1 MGFYKFPRYR
11 ISPQPQGGLLN
22 MTRLHY
28 ISPSLLP
35 SRSANSVHV
44 MHQCNGLAQAGVNI
58 SLYAK
63 RTQSDAGV
71 LTSDLQQTYGVD
83 TRNWQLITFH
93 SELSQADTL
102 RIALMAVGPILRTP
116 RCEIVLSRNLH
127 AAWLLATARRPILFE
142 THQLEYGIRKYMQ
155 RWIMTRPWVRTI
167 LISNCL
173 VDCLEEHHS
182 IKLHDPLVLHDAA
195 PAGIVRLMPK
205 YRREGL
211 AALLNFSTSDLTHW
225 SRICGYFGHLYSG
238 RGIEIIEA
246 MAIAR
251 PACLF
256 LVVGGNDSDVI
267 ARRINA
273 PKNLKFMGHVSHQL
287 AQKLQG
293 TVDVLLMPYQRS
305 VSIGIRGHDTARWM
319 SPMKMFEYLAAGVP
333 IISSDLPVLRE
344 ILINEKNCMLVSPAD
359 VSSWINALDRI
370 INNTEF
376 AEYISSNAH
385 FQYQREHT
393 WNSRAEKI
401 ITAGRN
407 L

>member
-1 MGFYKFPRYR
+1 
-11 ISPQPQGGLLN
+11 

-44 MHQCNGLAQAGVNI
+44 MHQCNGLDQIGVNV

-63 RTQSDAGV
+63 RAKYDLFQ
-71 LTSDLQQTYGVD
+71 LTLELQKNYGVD
-83 TRNWQLITFH
+83 TRNWRLTTFH
-93 SELSQADTL
+93 SKISYADTL
-102 RIALMAVGPILRTP
+102 RIALMAVRPILRAS
-116 RCEIVLSRNLH
+116 RREIVLSRNLH
-127 AAWLLATARRPILFE
+127 AAWLLATAQRPILFE

-155 RWIMTRPWVRTI
+155 SWIMTRPWVRTI
-167 LISNCL
+167 VISECL

-182 IKLHDPLVLHDAA
+182 IKLHNPLVLHDAA
-195 PAGIVRLMPK
+195 PAGIVRLLPK
-205 YRREGL
+205 YRRKGL
-211 AALLNFSTSDLTHW
+211 AELLNIPISDLARW
-225 SRICGYFGHLYSG
+225 SGVCGYFGQLYSG

-251 PACLF
+251 PSCLF
-256 LVVGGNDSDVI
+256 LVVGGNDSDVN

-273 PKNLKFMGHVSHQL
+273 PQNLKFMGHVSHQL
-287 AQKLQG
+287 AQSLQRA
-293 TVDVLLMPYQRS
+293 VDVLLMPYQRS

-344 ILINEKNCMLVSPAD
+344 ILINEENCMLVSPAD

-370 INNTEF
+370 IKNTEF
-376 AEYISSNAH
+376 AEYIGSNAH
-385 FQYQREHT
+385 LQYHREHT

-401 ITAGRN
+401 IAAGRE

>member
-1 MGFYKFPRYR
+1 M
-11 ISPQPQGGLLN
+11 S
-22 MTRLHY
+22 RLHY

-44 MHQCNGLAQAGVNI
+44 MHQCNGFAQAGMKVF
-58 SLYAK
+58 LYAK
-63 RTQSDAGV
+63 RARYNPLK
-71 LTSDLQQTYGVD
+71 LTSDLQKNYGID
-83 TRNWQLITFH
+83 TRNWELVTFH
-93 SELSQADTL
+93 SRISHADTL
-102 RIALMAVGPILRTP
+102 RIALMAVRPILLAP
-116 RCEIVLSRNLH
+116 RDEIVLSRNLH
-127 AAWLLATARRPILFE
+127 AAWILATAGRAMLFE
-142 THQLEYGIRKYMQ
+142 THQLEFGIRKSMQ

-167 LISNCL
+167 LISDCL

-182 IKLHDPLVLHDAA
+182 TRLHDPLVLHDAA
-195 PAGIVRLMPK
+195 PAGIIRILPK
-205 YRREGL
+205 CRREEL
-211 AALLNFSTSDLTHW
+211 AALLNTPIGELARW
-225 SRICGYFGHLYSG
+225 NRVCGYFGQLYSG

-251 PACLF
+251 PSCLF
-256 LVVGGNDSDVI
+256 LVFGGNDNDVI
-267 ARRINA
+267 ARKINA
-273 PKNLKFMGHVSHQL
+273 PHNLKFMGHVSHQFSQSVQR
-287 AQKLQG
+287 A
-293 TVDVLLMPYQRS
+293 VDVLLMPYQQS
-305 VSIGIRGHDTARWM
+305 VSIGIIGHDTARWM

-344 ILINEKNCMLVSPAD
+344 ILINEKNCILVSPAD

-376 AEYISSNAH
+376 AEYISLNAH

-401 ITAGRN
+401 IAAGRE

>member
-1 MGFYKFPRYR
+1 
-11 ISPQPQGGLLN
+11 

-44 MHQCNGLAQAGVNI
+44 IHQCNGLAQTGANI
-58 SLYAK
+58 TLYAK
-63 RTQSDAGV
+63 RAQPYSFD
-71 LTSDLQQTYGVD
+71 LTSQLQQNYGVD
-83 TRNWQLITFH
+83 TSNWQLITFH
-93 SELSQADTL
+93 SEISQADTL
-102 RIALMAVGPILRTP
+102 RIALIAVRPILRAP

-127 AAWLLATARRPILFE
+127 AAWLLASVRRPMLFE
-142 THQLEYGIRKYMQ
+142 THQLEYGIRKSMQ

-167 LISNCL
+167 LISDCL

-182 IKLHDPLVLHDAA
+182 IKLHEPLVLHDAA
-195 PAGIVRLMPK
+195 PAGIVRLLPK

-211 AALLNFSTSDLTHW
+211 AELLNIPIRDLARW
-225 SRICGYFGHLYSG
+225 NGVCGYFGQLYSG

-251 PACLF
+251 PSCLF

-273 PKNLKFMGHVSHQL
+273 PQNLKFMGHVSHQL
-287 AQKLQG
+287 TQSLQRA
-293 TVDVLLMPYQRS
+293 VDILLMPYQRS

-344 ILINEKNCMLVSPAD
+344 ILINEENCILVSPTD
-359 VSSWINALDRI
+359 VSSWTDALDRI
-370 INNTEF
+370 IRNTEF
-376 AEYISSNAH
+376 AEYIGSNAH

-401 ITAGRN
+401 IAAGRE

>member
-1 MGFYKFPRYR
+1 
-11 ISPQPQGGLLN
+11 

-44 MHQCNGLAQAGVNI
+44 MHQCNGLAQTGVKVT
-58 SLYAK
+58 LYAK
-63 RTQSDAGV
+63 RTQPESFD
-71 LTSDLQQTYGVD
+71 LTSQLQECYGID
-83 TRNWQLITFH
+83 TRNWHLNTFH
-93 SELSQADTL
+93 SEISHADTL
-102 RIALMAVGPILRTP
+102 RIALMAVGPILRTQ

-167 LISNCL
+167 LISDCL

-182 IKLHDPLVLHDAA
+182 IRLHNPLVLHDAA
-195 PAGIVRLMPK
+195 PAGIVRLLPK

-211 AALLNFSTSDLTHW
+211 AALLNMPVSDLAHW
-225 SRICGYFGHLYSG
+225 SGVCGYFGHLYSG

-246 MAIAR
+246 MATAR
-251 PACLF
+251 PSCLF

-267 ARRINA
+267 SRRINA
-273 PKNLKFMGHVSHQL
+273 PKNLKFMGHVSHQF
-287 AQKLQG
+287 AQSLQR

-305 VSIGIRGHDTARWM
+305 VSIGIKGHDTARWM

-344 ILINEKNCMLVSPAD
+344 ILINEKNCILVSPAD
-359 VSSWINALDRI
+359 VSSWITALDRI

-376 AEYISSNAH
+376 SEYISLNAH

-401 ITAGRN
+401 IAAGQE

>member
-1 MGFYKFPRYR
+1 
-11 ISPQPQGGLLN
+11 

-28 ISPSLLP
+28 ISPSSLP

-44 MHQCNGLAQAGVNI
+44 MHQCNALDQIGVKV

-63 RTQSDAGV
+63 RTKY
-71 LTSDLQQTYGVD
+71 DLFELALELQKNYGVD
-83 TRNWQLITFH
+83 THNWNLTTFH
-93 SELSQADTL
+93 SKISYADTL
-102 RIALMAVGPILRTP
+102 RIALMAVRPILRAP
-116 RCEIVLSRNLH
+116 RSEIVLSRNLH
-127 AAWLLATARRPILFE
+127 AAWLLATAQRPILFE

-155 RWIMTRPWVRTI
+155 RWIMTQPWVRTI
-167 LISNCL
+167 VISECLI
-173 VDCLEEHHS
+173 DCLEEHHS
-182 IKLHDPLVLHDAA
+182 IKLHDPLVLHDGA
-195 PAGIVRLMPK
+195 PAGVVRLLPK

-211 AALLNFSTSDLTHW
+211 AALLNMPVNDLAHW
-225 SRICGYFGHLYSG
+225 SGVCGYFGHLYPG

-251 PACLF
+251 PSCLF

-267 ARRINA
+267 SRRINA
-273 PKNLKFMGHVSHQL
+273 PKNLKFIGHVSHQL
-287 AQKLQG
+287 AQNLQR
-293 TVDVLLMPYQRS
+293 TVDVLLMPYQQS
-305 VSIGIRGHDTARWM
+305 VSIGIAGHDTARWM

-344 ILINEKNCMLVSPAD
+344 ILLNEKNCILVSPAD
-359 VSSWINALDRI
+359 VNSWTSALDRI

-376 AEYISSNAH
+376 AEYIGSNAH

-401 ITAGRN
+401 IVAGRE